1 MPTSAPF
8 TLFGGGAIG
17 EGVFATA
24 KDVHQL
30 LALLTTLKIG
40 HIDSAAIYPLSS
52 QGSSERLLGESQA
65 IQRGFSIDTKLKLTD
80 FSGKGSLKK
89 SAINES
95 ITESLSRIQGKINI
109 LYCHM
114 PDSET
119 PISETLAALH
129 EQYKQNHF
137 QKLGISNFSVAQ
149 VEELLAVCEKEG
161 YIRPSYYQGQYN
173 ALCREAEKQLMP
185 ILRQQKIFYV
195 AHSPL
200 AGGFLSGKLTKGTD
214 LAGTRFEEGN
224 STGMYFKKLYDNAPT
239 HQAMKTLMKTL
250 EPHGI
255 STTEAALRWI
265 YYHSALREGDG
276 IILGASKPE
285 QLSQN
290 AAVIAKGPL
299 SQEIAEAVEQTWAKA
314 SAQL

>member
-1 MPTSAPF
+1 
-8 TLFGGGAIG
+8 
-17 EGVFATA
+17 
-24 KDVHQL
+24 
-30 LALLTTLKIG
+30 
-40 HIDSAAIYPLSS
+40 
-52 QGSSERLLGESQA
+52 
-65 IQRGFSIDTKLKLTD
+65 
-80 FSGKGSLKK
+80 
-89 SAINES
+89 
-95 ITESLSRIQGKINI
+95 
-109 LYCHM
+109 M